1 MLAPS
6 GSRGAQRAFAST
18 QNSKLGSSIRAASRV
33 SAFWQSGR
41 AAPLSL
47 HAKLQVR
54 FIHPGRVA
62 RLCLVTG
69 KDAKC

>member
-47 HAKLQVR
+47 NVKLQAG
-54 FIHPGRVA
+54 FNNPGSVA

-69 KDAKC
+69 KDATC

>member
-47 HAKLQVR
+47 NVKLQAG
-54 FIHPGRVA
+54 FNNPESVA
-62 RLCLVTG
+62 LLCLVTG
-69 KDAKC
+69 KDSKC